1 MTTATRSRVPVKP
14 GFFTVPDD
22 PTTPPQLIGTRC
34 PACNEHFFPKRVVCA
49 KCLHE
54 GCEETLLSPGGTI
67 YSFTWVHMPLFGS
80 TQMELMSGYGVGQV
94 DLPEGPRVQFPLSGK
109 QEDYQVGLPVAAE
122 LMVMREE
129 GTTDVMMYSFRAAG
143 GAK

>member
-1 MTTATRSRVPVKP
+1 MTTQTRSRVAVKP

-22 PTTPPQLIGTRC
+22 ASTPPQLMGTRC

-54 GCEETLLSPGGTI
+54 GCEETLLSPKGTL

-80 TQMELMSGYGVGQV
+80 TQLELMSGYGVGQV
-94 DLPEGPRVQFPLSGK
+94 DLPEGPRVQFPLAGT
-109 QEDYQVGLPVAAE
+109 QDDYKVGMPLEAE

-129 GTTDVMMYSFRAAG
+129 GSTDVMMYRFRPTG